1 MGGSR
6 GSFVPPCALNTFATS
21 HLFGCYLRSLLHRG
35 RYMSNGEATSL
46 ISTIS
51 FAPSP
56 SFVVELAVPK
66 AACVG
71 DVSPDV
77 GPPRLI
83 ADLALTQFDLI
94 YIGKS
99 LSTM

>member
-1 MGGSR
+1 M
-6 GSFVPPCALNTFATS
+6 
-21 HLFGCYLRSLLHRG
+21 
-35 RYMSNGEATSL
+35 
-46 ISTIS
+46 ISTFS

-66 AACVG
+66 AACV
-71 DVSPDV
+71 SRDV

-83 ADLALTQFDLI
+83 ADLALTQFDPI

-99 LSTM
+99 LGTM

>member
-1 MGGSR
+1 M
-6 GSFVPPCALNTFATS
+6 
-21 HLFGCYLRSLLHRG
+21 
-35 RYMSNGEATSL
+35 

-94 YIGKS
+94 YIKG
-99 LSTM
+99 LSAKVPTLYTQHDLTDRQGAHTRCPCTHSKAIGHYYSREARKP